1 MGLGPV
7 LLNLSQVTSVDANG
21 NFVIG
26 SSSGMDAYKSNMLKI
41 QKLAADTFG
50 LKSRG
55 NDMLSELAKLSAS
68 ADADTNA
75 ETD

>member
-1 MGLGPV
+1 
-7 LLNLSQVTSVDANG
+7 
-21 NFVIG
+21 
-26 SSSGMDAYKSNMLKI
+26 MLKI

-50 LKSRG
+50 LKARA
-55 NDMLSELAKLSAS
+55 NDMLGELAKMSAS

>member
-1 MGLGPV
+1 MTWSDYQL
-7 LLNLSQVTSVDANG
+7 
-21 NFVIG
+21 
-26 SSSGMDAYKSNMLKI
+26 NMLKI

-50 LKSRG
+50 LKARA
-55 NDMLSELAKLSAS
+55 NDMLGELAKMSAS